1 MIDQNQRNN
10 AVTRKHRRRG
20 CLNWLGGIAV
30 LVIALSIFGYFYESW
45 AEARDVKAYPPP
57 GQLVDVG
64 GYRLHINC
72 TGSGSPTVVIESG
85 WGDSSAGWGWVQP
98 EVAKTTRVCT
108 YDRAGMGWS
117 EASPEPRTAREFA
130 KELHTLLEKANE
142 PGPYVLVG
150 HSMGGFTVLVYAHDY
165 PDEVSGLVLVD
176 AQKLPASDAASF
188 NPAPKPGVNPLPSWI
203 ARIGLVRLLGGPL
216 GSIKDLPE
224 QEKQAYKAYSVAP
237 RSVQTFIDEGMGM
250 SEGGAQ
256 ARAVTTLG
264 ATPLIVLSAVL
275 DDTADHTA
283 SQAGFLLLSSNS
295 QQLFAEESGH
305 EIHIEQPEAAVA
317 AIVKMVELVRQAIRQ

>member
-1 MIDQNQRNN
+1 MNDQNQSGKVP
-10 AVTRKHRRRG
+10 ASKRRGRG
-20 CLNWLGGIAV
+20 CLLWLGASLATLLGLT
-30 LVIALSIFGYFYESW
+30 LVGYIYEPW
-45 AEARDVKAYPPP
+45 AEARDAKAYPPP

-64 GYRLHINC
+64 GYRLHIHC
-72 TGSGSPTVVIESG
+72 TGESSPTVVIESG
-85 WGDSSAGWGWVQP
+85 WGDSSAAWGWVQP

-108 YDRAGMGWS
+108 YDLAGMGWS

-150 HSMGGFTVLVYAHDY
+150 HSLGGYTVLVYAHDY

-176 AQKLPASDAASF
+176 AQKLPASDVASF

-203 ARIGLVRLLGGPL
+203 ARVGLVRLLSGSL
-216 GSIKDLPE
+216 GSVKDLPE
-224 QEKQAYKAYSVAP
+224 EEKQAYKAYSVAP

-256 ARAVTTLG
+256 AKAVTTLG
-264 ATPLIVLSAVL
+264 ALPLIVLSAGL

-283 SQAGFLLLSSNS
+283 SQAGFLQLSTNS
-295 QQLFAEESGH
+295 QQLFAEHSGH

-317 AIVKMVELVRQAIRQ
+317 AILQIVELVRQTVNK

>member
-1 MIDQNQRNN
+1 MRNQNQRNN
-10 AVTRKHRRRG
+10 AGTLKHRMRG
-20 CLNWLGGIAV
+20 CLSWLGW
-30 LVIALSIFGYFYESW
+30 IALLMVGLALFGYLYEPW
-45 AEARDVKAYPPP
+45 AEARDTKAYPPP

-85 WGDSSAGWGWVQP
+85 WGDSSAGWAWVQP

-117 EASPEPRTAREFA
+117 ESSPEPRMAREFA
-130 KELHTLLEKANE
+130 KELQTLLEKANE

-150 HSMGGFTVLVYAHDY
+150 HSMGGFTILVYAHDY

-176 AQKLPASDAASF
+176 SQALPPANAAWS
-188 NPAPKPGVNPLPSWI
+188 PAPKPGGTSPVFLM
-203 ARIGLVRLLGGPL
+203 ARIGIMRLLAGPL
-216 GSIKDLPE
+216 GAIQDLPPE
-224 QEKQAYKAYSVAP
+224 AKQAYRAYSVTP
-237 RSVQTFIDEGMGM
+237 RSAQTQWDEFVGMN
-250 SEGGAQ
+250 EGGAQ

-264 ATPLIVLSAVL
+264 ALPLIVLSARL

-283 SQAGFLLLSSNS
+283 SQTGFLKLSTNS

-305 EIHIEQPEAAVA
+305 RIMIEQPEAAVA
-317 AIVKMVELVRQAIRQ
+317 AIVKMVELVRQAAQK